1 MCGVGFDCPMGVKYG
16 GVEMKKETLCP
27 ECRYPM
33 EPFLIKKGG
42 VYKRRIEKMKCECC
56 GHEELKRSAKEFN
69 DDLNI

>member
-1 MCGVGFDCPMGVKYG
+1 
-16 GVEMKKETLCP
+16 MKKETLCP